1 MTMKK
6 STIALL
12 TVGACILV
20 VVCVIAGMLVYLLVI
35 RTLASSAF
43 TSDSTFEEGTINE
56 NIVVVED
63 SIKWKLILE
72 SDDYGNDSRISFK
85 FTLRN
90 PTGEDIQ
97 VRVYDLR
104 IWFFDSEGFALA
116 RYNYADEFT
125 VPANGEYTYSAPHT
139 LRGGL
144 GEQVAFVEVL
154 GVRSNRR

>member
-1 MTMKK
+1 MKK

-20 VVCVIAGMLVYLLVI
+20 VVSVIAGMLVYLLVI
-35 RTLASSAF
+35 RTIVSSAY
-43 TSDSTFEEGTINE
+43 SPLEEETINE
-56 NIVVVED
+56 DIVVVED
-63 SIKWKLILE
+63 SVEWRLISQ
-72 SDDYGNDSRISFK
+72 SDDYGNEARISFR

-90 PTGEDIQ
+90 PTGEDIE
-97 VRVYDLR
+97 VRVFDLR

-144 GEQVAFVEVL
+144 GEQVAFIEVL
-154 GVRSNRR
+154 GVRSI

>member
-1 MTMKK
+1 MTVKK

-12 TVGACILV
+12 TVGVCILV
-20 VVCVIAGMLVYLLVI
+20 VVCVIAGMLVYLLGI
-35 RTLASSAF
+35 RTIASSAF
-43 TSDSTFEEGTINE
+43 TSRSPLEEETINE

-63 SIKWKLILE
+63 SIEWKLILQ
-72 SDDYGNDSRISFK
+72 SDDYGNDSRVSFK

-90 PTGEDIQ
+90 PTGEDIE
-97 VRVYDLR
+97 VRVFDLS

-125 VPANGEYTYSAPHT
+125 VPANGEYTYSAPHS

-144 GEQVAFVEVL
+144 GEQVAFIEVL
-154 GVRSNRR
+154 GVRSK

>member
-1 MTMKK
+1 MRK

-12 TVGACILV
+12 TLGACVLV
-20 VVCVIAGMLVYLLVI
+20 VACVIAGMLLYLLVI
-35 RTLASSAF
+35 RTIASSAF
-43 TSDSTFEEGTINE
+43 TSSSPFEEGTVDE
-56 NIVVVED
+56 NIVVDGD
-63 SIKWKLILE
+63 SIHWKLLLK

-154 GVRSNRR
+154 GVRSK